1 MGADFLCLF
10 VCVGVSSDSS
20 SRFPAAFLVELRG
33 VGVGAPGVSVPPRVV
48 TIASSLL
55 WVDTRRVRTAT
66 VLVVAALVD
75 RAMWKRFW
83 RAKISRPLRTPETSG
98 PVNPKDHRIAIHQLS
113 GSHLVTMSTS
123 RAVLRSASAVAR
135 LEPCLSCRSRQ
146 TTLAIRYNATRYP
159 MASHWLATG
168 MRTQN
173 YSINRKLDPKARVE
187 VDTRARLGFYTIC
200 KQQSVLNI
208 EPRTALSI
216 YNDFV
221 AKTKT
226 TSHSDNVL
234 RIVESRFAAHTP
246 LYRWH

>member
-1 MGADFLCLF
+1 MCEPRLFLSLLRWWIARCGKDS
-10 VCVGVSSDSS
+10 GVP
-20 SRFPAAFLVELRG
+20 RFRG
-33 VGVGAPGVSVPPRVV
+33 HCGPPRL
-48 TIASSLL
+48 AG
-55 WVDTRRVRTAT
+55 
-66 VLVVAALVD
+66 LVN
-75 RAMWKRFW
+75 
-83 RAKISRPLRTPETSG
+83 S
-98 PVNPKDHRIAIHQLS
+98 KDHRIAIHQLS
-113 GSHLVTMSTS
+113 SSHLVTMSTP

-246 LYRWH
+246 LYSGTDMSRIQRPIN